1 MTLAHDTY
9 EEVALEP
16 PGSRAFIERLIAAC
30 GARPTDH
37 ITVAGRRAIRFA
49 LDLCRRGYMQ
59 VTCRT
64 ESSGSAAADGP
75 SHSLWIVNV
84 PSETELV
91 AMIGTLGRYLC
102 AGGRLVL
109 VFEVS
114 ISQAHAMRLRQVLA
128 QKGFVA
134 RHQSRDRYGR
144 AFLVFYGRQEES
156 PASAQAA

>member
-1 MTLAHDTY
+1 
-9 EEVALEP
+9 
-16 PGSRAFIERLIAAC
+16 
-30 GARPTDH
+30 
-37 ITVAGRRAIRFA
+37 
-49 LDLCRRGYMQ
+49 
-59 VTCRT
+59 
-64 ESSGSAAADGP
+64 
-75 SHSLWIVNV
+75 VNV

-114 ISQAHAMRLRQVLA
+114 ISQAHAMRLRQVLV